1 MEVDKIVKDNDRVR
15 KPGELLNESIEHID
29 LSTNKSMKR
38 MQRQRTK
45 NNKKES
51 KSLGFFKRV

>member
-38 MQRQRTK
+38 IQRQRTK

-51 KSLGFFKRV
+51 KS